1 MAGAGIVFS
10 DQLGKRLVFDS
21 KQRAFALEWSLPPGL
36 ETVRKVFHTLS
47 TASLVFEQIRG

>member
-1 MAGAGIVFS
+1 M
-10 DQLGKRLVFDS
+10 FDS
-21 KQRAFALEWSLPPGL
+21 KQRVFALEWSLPPGL